1 MGLSRWVGVC
11 VSMHTH
17 IHVPPHTH
25 MYPHTHMHPQDG
37 WSPILP
43 SGINISGSHGDLTGD
58 KALHC
63 CGHKRRC
70 TPAYVDNHYFIQ
82 QHRHY

>member
-43 SGINISGSHGDLTGD
+43 SGINISGSHGNLTTFLWLQSHSLRLFQIIFPCSISVLND
-58 KALHC
+58 
-63 CGHKRRC
+63 
-70 TPAYVDNHYFIQ
+70 
-82 QHRHY
+82 